1 MKSLSTRSIGIIGV
15 VGVAVLGLIVLALSV
30 IPFGQ
35 NHYSALMEHS
45 AGLRVGE
52 EVQVAGVGAGE
63 VRSITLEGK
72 HVRVEFTLDNDIHLG
87 SQSRAA
93 VKVATLLGTHF
104 LDVTADK
111 DGDLEDDTIPLAQ
124 TTVPY
129 NLQDVIDGGTGAL
142 NGLDGAAISD
152 SMTVLAEA
160 LRGTPVAAREAI
172 EGVARLTKV
181 AGERSDQMRALLV
194 ATRDVTGDLARNKDR
209 IIDLLE
215 QSSLVLHELTSRRDA
230 IDELLTDSQRLA
242 RAVVGVLDDTEDD
255 FKPLMADLTK
265 ALATMKSQKDS
276 LTASIDGLATMATYF
291 ANATGNGPWLDLKVP
306 APLGDNL
313 TCSVRG
319 PAC

>member
-35 NHYSALMEHS
+35 KHYSALMEHS

-52 EVQVAGVGAGE
+52 EVQVAGVGVGE
-63 VRSITLEGK
+63 VRAIKLEGK
-72 HVRVEFTLDNDIHLG
+72 HVRVEFTLDKDIDLG

-111 DGDLEDDTIPLAQ
+111 GGDLKDDTIPLAQ

-142 NGLDGAAISD
+142 DGLDGDAISD

-172 EGVARLTKV
+172 DGVARLTKI
-181 AGERSDQMRALLV
+181 AGERSDQMRALLA
-194 ATRDVTGDLARNKDR
+194 ATRDVTGDLTRNKDR

-230 IDELLTDSQRLA
+230 IDQLLTDSQRLA
-242 RAVVGVLDDTEDD
+242 RAVIGVLDDTEDD

-265 ALATMKSQKDS
+265 ALEHHEVAEE
-276 LTASIDGLATMATYF
+276 LADGRRSTGSPRWRRTSPTRLAT
-291 ANATGNGPWLDLKVP
+291 
-306 APLGDNL
+306 
-313 TCSVRG
+313 VRG
-319 PAC
+319 STSRSRHRSATT

>member
-1 MKSLSTRSIGIIGV
+1 MMNNNRTIGIVGV
-15 VGVAVLGLIVLALSV
+15 VGAAVVGLIVLALSV

-35 NHYSALMEHS
+35 KTYSALMEHS

-52 EVQVAGVGAGE
+52 EVQVAGVGVGE
-63 VRSITLEGK
+63 VREITLEGK
-72 HVRVEFTLDNDIHLG
+72 HVRVEFTLDKDIELG
-87 SQSRAA
+87 RQSRAA

-104 LDVTADK
+104 LDVTAK
-111 DGDLEDDTIPLAQ
+111 KGGDLEDDTIPLAQ
-124 TTVPY
+124 TSVPY

-142 NGLDGAAISD
+142 NELDGDAINA
-152 SMTVLAEA
+152 SMSVLAKA

-172 EGVARLTKV
+172 DGVARLTEV
-181 AGERSDQMRALLV
+181 AGKRSDQMRALLA
-194 ATRDVTGDLARNKDR
+194 ATRDATGDLARNKER

-215 QSSLVLHELTSRRDA
+215 QSTLVLHELTSRRDA

-242 RAVVGVLDDTEDD
+242 RAVIGVLDDTEDD
-255 FKPLMADLTK
+255 FKPLMRDLTK
-265 ALATMKSQKDS
+265 ALDTMKSQKKS
-276 LTASIDGLATMATYF
+276 LTQSIEGLATMATYF

-313 TCSVRG
+313 TCAVRG

>member
-1 MKSLSTRSIGIIGV
+1 MKNFSTRQIGIAGV
-15 VGVAVLGLIVLALSV
+15 VGTVIMGLFVLALSV

-35 NHYSALMEHS
+35 KHYSALMEHS

-52 EVQVAGVGAGE
+52 EVQVAGVGVGE
-63 VRSITLEGK
+63 VRDIKLEGK
-72 HVRVEFTLDNDIHLG
+72 HVRVEFTLDKDIELG

-104 LDVTADK
+104 LDVTAK
-111 DGDLEDDTIPLAQ
+111 KGGDLKDDTIPLAQ
-124 TTVPY
+124 TSVPY
-129 NLQDVIDGGTGAL
+129 NLQDVIDGGSGAL
-142 NGLDGAAISD
+142 NALDGEAISD

-172 EGVARLTKV
+172 DGVARLTEV
-181 AGERSDQMRALLV
+181 AGKRSDQMRALLA
-194 ATRDVTGDLARNKDR
+194 ATNDVTDDLVRNKER

-230 IDELLTDSQRLA
+230 IDQLLTDSQRLA
-242 RAVVGVLDDTEDD
+242 RAVIGVLDDTEKD
-255 FKPLMADLTK
+255 FTPLMRDLTK
-265 ALATMKSQKDS
+265 ALDTMKSQKKS
-276 LTASIDGLATMATYF
+276 LTQSIDGLATMATYF
-291 ANATGNGPWLDLKVP
+291 ANATGNGRWLDLKVP

-313 TCSVRG
+313 TCAARG

>member
-1 MKSLSTRSIGIIGV
+1 MKTLNTRQIGIIGV
-15 VGVAVLGLIVLALSV
+15 IGVVIMGLLVLALSV

-35 NHYSALMEHS
+35 KHYSALMEHS

-52 EVQVAGVGAGE
+52 EVQVAGVGVGE
-63 VRSITLEGK
+63 VRDIKLEGK
-72 HVRVEFTLDNDIHLG
+72 HVRVEFTLDKDIDLG

-104 LDVTADK
+104 LDVTANK
-111 DGDLEDDTIPLAQ
+111 GGDLKDDTIPLAQ
-124 TTVPY
+124 TSVPY

-142 NGLDGAAISD
+142 NELDGEAISE

-172 EGVARLTKV
+172 DGVARLTVV
-181 AGERSDQMRALLV
+181 AGKRSDQMRALLA
-194 ATRDVTGDLARNKDR
+194 ATNDVTGDLVRNKER

-215 QSSLVLHELTSRRDA
+215 KSSLVLHELTSRRDA
-230 IDELLTDSQRLA
+230 IDQLLIDSQRLA
-242 RAVVGVLDDTEDD
+242 RAVIGVLDDTEED
-255 FKPLMADLTK
+255 FKPLMRDLAK
-265 ALATMKSQKDS
+265 ALDTMKSQKKA
-276 LTASIDGLATMATYF
+276 LTQSIDGLATMATYF

-306 APLGDNL
+306 FPLGDNL
-313 TCSVRG
+313 TCAARG